1 MIGPETVGLVSIG
14 VIIHYIWI
22 TLVSLV
28 STWYQ
33 WPGAFGKLMAGHGV
47 SYQGIARDWR
57 SVTDIGLPWYI
68 SFTYEYR
75 WLSLLCLLF
84 MYSLCVFLCIFIVL
98 HVCIYSYFPVVLMV
112 IKTVNSHKANLDI
125 LELMPHHYHLGGQD
139 LDIAFMCWTLC
150 F

>member
-47 SYQGIARDWR
+47 SYQGIARDWW

-84 MYSLCVFLCIFIVL
+84 VYSLCVFLCIFIVL
-98 HVCIYSYFPVVLMV
+98 HVCIYSYFPVLLMV
-112 IKTVNSHKANLDI
+112 VKIVNSRKANLDI